1 MKNEGK
7 MEVKMQKEEQKN
19 YLSAGELIRFG
30 IDCIDET
37 VSFRSL
43 KSEQQEEV
51 SFSSL
56 GISFNSGELSVLS
69 SKNVCDNSSFTLN
82 LLNDV
87 TVKLGLPAAYFS
99 IGSIDYENI
108 VYNLL
113 AMNTKV
119 HLGKIRG
126 AHIDME
132 HFEKIKEAAGSLYNA
147 NFSVFYS
154 EEISPKE
161 YATTVRKIY
170 SENKIKFLIIDI
182 NTDGLMFNT
191 PEQIKDLIFKSREF
205 SEELNIP
212 ILLSLEEKDRKKLKK
227 LLSMVTTQSIFLT
240 RDQKRVDYASPIIN
254 SQIQIVRGKEK
265 MVRKL
270 KYNTC
275 TRVVGLD

>member
-1 MKNEGK
+1 
-7 MEVKMQKEEQKN
+7 MQKEEQKN

-37 VSFRSL
+37 VTFRSL

-87 TVKLGLPAAYFS
+87 TVKQGLPAAYFS

-126 AHIDME
+126 ARIDMQD
-132 HFEKIKEAAGSLYNA
+132 FEKIKEAAGSLYNA

-154 EEISPKE
+154 EKISPKE
-161 YATTVRKIY
+161 YVTMVRKIY

-182 NTDGLMFNT
+182 DKNGLIFNN
-191 PEQIKDLIFKSREF
+191 PEQIQDLIFKSREF

>member
-1 MKNEGK
+1 
-7 MEVKMQKEEQKN
+7 MEIKMQKEEQKN

-37 VSFRSL
+37 VTFRSL

-56 GISFNSGELSVLS
+56 GISFKSGELSVLS
-69 SKNVCDNSSFTLN
+69 SKNVVDNSVFAFN

-87 TVKLGLPAAYFS
+87 SVKQGLPTAYFS

-113 AMNTKV
+113 AMNTKL

-132 HFEKIKEAAGSLYNA
+132 DFEKIKEAAGSLYNA

-154 EEISPKE
+154 EKISPKE

-182 NTDGLMFNT
+182 DTDDLMFNT
-191 PEQIKDLIFKSREF
+191 PEQIKDLILKSRKF

-265 MVRKL
+265 IVCKL